1 MPFKYLVMKDRNKPY
16 TVGWCV
22 IDRGR
27 AYNSSTYCE
36 ICNKEK
42 HHIMFDHNTAT
53 INSRIEIFLP
63 CMHRWKLLLCNFE
76 D

>member
-27 AYNSSTYCE
+27 AYNSSTKYCK
-36 ICNKEK
+36 ICKKEK
-42 HHIMFDHNTAT
+42 YHIKFNQSTAT
-53 INSRIEIFLP
+53 
-63 CMHRWKLLLCNFE
+63 
-76 D
+76 